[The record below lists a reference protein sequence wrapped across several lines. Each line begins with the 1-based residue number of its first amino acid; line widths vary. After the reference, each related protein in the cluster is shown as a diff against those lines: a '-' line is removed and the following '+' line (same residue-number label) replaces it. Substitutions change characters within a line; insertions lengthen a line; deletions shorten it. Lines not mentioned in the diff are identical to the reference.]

1 MEKACI
7 LIVDDDDTLRSLLHD
22 LLVRDGYQ
30 VLSAS
35 NGSDAL
41 AEMSKRRPD
50 AIIAD
55 IMMPNMDGYTFYE
68 AVHQRSEWLSI
79 PFIFLTAKGEH
90 EDIMRGKAMGA
101 EDYLLK
107 PFASQDLLVILK
119 ARIKRSAAIQNAMK
133 ADTNQLKEQIIGIL
147 GHELRTPL
155 TFISG
160 YTDLALANA
169 AQLPNQEF
177 RKFLSGIKYGSDRL
191 MKLIMDLLMVFE
203 IQSNIVAQNFD
214 AQPEQ
219 GAELKALITGIIA
232 EHRQEAQQKGLQLDV
247 QLPETL
253 PPVNI
258 ARTLFHNAL
267 SRLIS
272 NGIKFTATDNGHV
285 SVTAEATPDQLKIQI
300 SDNGVGM
307 TQEEVGLLFEPFR
320 QINRDEMEQQG
331 LGIGL
336 YIAQQLIRLHKGDI
350 AVSSR
355 PGFGSRF
362 TIQLP
367 QANSKGN

>member
-1 MEKACI
+1 MEKALCI
-7 LIVDDDDTLRSLLHD
+7 LIVDDDDTLRELLHD
-22 LLVRDGYQ
+22 LLIKDGYK
-30 VLSAS
+30 VLTAA
-35 NGSDAL
+35 NGQEAL
-41 AEMSKRRPD
+41 AEMDKQRPD

-55 IMMPNMDGYTFYE
+55 IMMPNMDGYSFYE
-68 AVHQRSEWLSI
+68 AVRQKQEWVSI

-107 PFASQDLLVILK
+107 PFSSRDLLIILQ
-119 ARIKRSAAIQNAMK
+119 ARLKRSAAIQTAMK

-169 AQLPNQEF
+169 ALLPNQEF
-177 RKFLSGIKYGSDRL
+177 RKFLMGIKYGSDRL

-214 AQPEQ
+214 AQLEDGPEF
-219 GAELKALITGIIA
+219 KKLITEIVE
-232 EHRQEAQQKGLQLDV
+232 EHQQEAQQKGVQLDV
-247 QLPETL
+247 QLPENL
-253 PPVNI
+253 PPVHI
-258 ARTLFHNAL
+258 DHLLFHNAL
-267 SRLIS
+267 GRLVS

-285 SVTAEATPDQLKIQI
+285 SVTAETSSDQVKILI

-307 TQEEVGLLFEPFR
+307 TQEEVAMLFEPFR

-336 YIAQQLIRLHKGDI
+336 YIAQQLIQLHKGDI
-350 AVSSR
+350 CVNSR

-362 TIQLP
+362 AIQLP
-367 QANSKGN
+367 QAGAH

>member
-1 MEKACI
+1 MMEKACI
-7 LIVDDDDTLRSLLHD
+7 LIADDDNTLRSLLHD
-22 LLVRDGYQ
+22 LLTRDGYQ

-35 NGSDAL
+35 NGSEAL
-41 AEMSKRRPD
+41 IEMNKRRPD

-55 IMMPNMDGYTFYE
+55 IMMPNMDGYSFYE
-68 AVHQRSEWLSI
+68 AVRQKNEWVSI

-107 PFASQDLLVILK
+107 PFASQDLLVILQ
-119 ARIKRSAAIQNAMK
+119 ARLKRSVAIETAMR
-133 ADTNQLKEQIIGIL
+133 ADTNLLKEQIIGIL

-169 AQLPNQEF
+169 AQLPNPEF
-177 RKFLSGIKYGSDRL
+177 RKFLMGIKFGSDRL
-191 MKLIMDLLMVFE
+191 MRLIMDLLMVFE

-214 AQPEQ
+214 AKTEQ
-219 GAELKALITGIIA
+219 GPGLKKLIAGIIA
-232 EHRQEAQQKGLQLDV
+232 EHRQEAQQKGVQLDI
-247 QLPETL
+247 QLPENL
-253 PPVNI
+253 PPVHI
-258 ARTLFHNAL
+258 DHVLFHDAL
-267 SRLIS
+267 GRLIS
-272 NGIKFTATDNGHV
+272 NGIKFTASDNGHV
-285 SVTAEATPDQLKIQI
+285 SITAETATDQVKIQI

-307 TQEEVGLLFEPFR
+307 TQEEMALLFEPFR

-336 YIAQQLIRLHKGDI
+336 YIAQQLIHLHKGDI

-367 QANSKGN
+367 HADSF